1 MLSENEIE
9 TKVNF
14 LSSARCN
21 HTFHKYIDITGDL
34 IEGTLLSR
42 ILYWFAPSKDNK
54 SKVKIYKDGEYWIAK
69 QRKDW
74 WEEIRITE
82 RQYDKAI
89 KSLVKKEFVI
99 TAKYKFNSMPTI
111 HIRPNY
117 DVINAEVKKWED
129 NVRQEVIAEDKGQEL
144 HKQADGNNTKCN
156 SQGNDT
162 KCNSGMTQGATL
174 LTGITSNDYFNTNYR
189 TLNTECNSL
198 NREQC
203 NSFLP
208 EDKKAK
214 KFKPVSEY
222 SQSDWEVA
230 EEGMISRASKIAY
243 DWTNDETLKENVK
256 SFFEYFLGKHREYTG
271 EYHYPLTDKVL
282 SRVVDSLT
290 KETEI
295 ERDGYTDN
303 YYSTISNM
311 KDNVDYKMLV
321 DEYFN
326 TKFSTQC
333 DYSLV
338 HFSSEKVLTNTMNH
352 VCKSSWCESKE
363 W

>member
-1 MLSENEIE
+1 MLSENEIQ

-54 SKVKIYKDGEYWIAK
+54 SKVKIYKDGKYWIAK

-117 DVINAEVKKWED
+117 DVINAEVKKWEEHI
-129 NVRQEVIAEDKGQEL
+129 RQEVIVEDKGQKLQNE
-144 HKQADGNNTKCN
+144 QNGNNTKCN
-156 SQGNDT
+156 SLGNDT
-162 KCNSGMTQGATL
+162 KCKTGITDDATL
-174 LTGITSNDYFNTNYR
+174 LTKITNNDYPNTNYG

-208 EDKKAK
+208 KDKKAK
-214 KFKPVSEY
+214 EFKPISKY

-230 EEGMISRASKIAY
+230 KERMISRAGKIAY
-243 DWTNDETLKENVK
+243 DWTNNETLKENTEA
-256 SFFEYFLGKHREYTG
+256 FFKYFLDKHGECTG
-271 EYHYPLTDKVL
+271 EYHYSLTDKVL
-282 SRVVDSLT
+282 SRVVDNLT
-290 KETEI
+290 KETDI
-295 ERDGYTDN
+295 ERDGYTDT
-303 YYSTISNM
+303 YYAVISDM
-311 KDNVDYKMLV
+311 DDNTDYKMLV

-338 HFSSEKVLTNTMNH
+338 HFSSEKVLINIMNH
-352 VCKSSWCESKE
+352 ACKSSWCESKE
-363 W
+363 L